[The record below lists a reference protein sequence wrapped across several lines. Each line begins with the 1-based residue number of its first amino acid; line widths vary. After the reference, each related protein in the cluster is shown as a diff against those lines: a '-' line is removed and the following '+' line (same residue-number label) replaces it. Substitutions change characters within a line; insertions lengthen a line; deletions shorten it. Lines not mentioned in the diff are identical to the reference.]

1 MATAAEL
8 KKELQRVVDAL
19 MEEDDDDD
27 DFDNLEKAIEI
38 CLALQK
44 NPPPEFN
51 CPISGV
57 LMKHPVV
64 LASGQTYEEQII
76 QQWLKEGHQTCP
88 LTNQLLPHTA
98 LIPNLSIK
106 KMINNWC
113 TLHRFEIPI
122 HDDETEDYSANAN
135 AEHLIE
141 LLEKLSSSS
150 SSTSDRADAAK
161 ELRLL
166 TKRFSSFRALFGET
180 KDAIPRLLSPILI
193 QNAYSDSDLR
203 NDLVAIVLNISTHE
217 SSKKRIVAG
226 ENCPLAISFLVES
239 LRDENVKTRSNA
251 AAAISSLSTL
261 DSNKHSISKS
271 GAITALIELI
281 EEGHPFALRD
291 ASLAILNL
299 CTVLEN
305 REIVVREGAV
315 MAIVEKIID
324 CVLVDEMLEILAM
337 LSSHERAIEEIGE
350 CGVIFCLFGVLGES
364 VSEKST
370 ENCVSIIYNLCFS
383 DRRKVMEI
391 SEVENAY
398 EILSR
403 VAKSGTSRA
412 KRKANGILERMN
424 RFAFARLKQ

>member
-19 MEEDDDDD
+19 MEEDDADV
-27 DFDNLEKAIEI
+27 DNLDATENAIEI

-57 LMKHPVV
+57 LMRHPVV

-76 QQWLKEGHQTCP
+76 EEWLKDGHQTCP

-106 KMINNWC
+106 KMIHNWC
-113 TLHRFEIPI
+113 TLHRFQIPI
-122 HDDETEDYSANAN
+122 DDDETEDYSANAN

-141 LLEKLSSSS
+141 LLEKLSS
-150 SSTSDRADAAK
+150 TSDRADAAK
-161 ELRLL
+161 ELRFL

-193 QNAYSDSDLR
+193 PNAHSDSDLR

-217 SSKKRIVAG
+217 SNKKRIVAG
-226 ENCPLAISFLVES
+226 ENSPLAVSFLVES
-239 LRDENVKTRSNA
+239 LRDKNVKTRSNA

-271 GAITALIELI
+271 GAIRALIELI

-291 ASLAILNL
+291 ACFAILNL
-299 CTVLEN
+299 CTVFEN

-337 LSSHERAIEEIGE
+337 LSSHERAIEEIEE
-350 CGVIFCLFGVLGES
+350 CGVIFCLFGVLGEN

-370 ENCVSIIYNLCFS
+370 ENCVSIIYNVCFS
-383 DRRKVMEI
+383 DRRKLREI